1 MFQQDNL
8 ISCMQADKQTM
19 MQQQLLLD
27 LLGFGK
33 VDLIYW

>member
-1 MFQQDNL
+1 
-8 ISCMQADKQTM
+8 MQADKQTM